1 MKEIDT
7 FDVLFPMRY
16 DVKELIKK
24 KLFPDDTTRYGIG
37 GAYYGHHP
45 YLPVSFFY
53 ICRGY
58 YLQVTVEHEFTTG
71 ITSADEV
78 IDKILQVV
86 TDFFKISIDDISLYA
101 TVNLDKLLYRKKRV
115 IKNSVAECKYSKL
128 KLSDTPRNNIV
139 RNKMKIM
146 RMYRVEIN
154 RNRRR
159 KKCRIYLGS
168 ISERVD
174 LVETT
179 RIEYKN
185 DAMLEVEDAELAAID
200 IFRITADNRNRNT
213 KVQRRYINRTNCSYE
228 NDKNCNVTIN
238 CYFKEYERLEEGD
251 IEGANKYKNILRT
264 EVKVKN
270 SHLHHQKR
278 YYGIP
283 KTFRNYFSVEMAQ
296 KYFKKHIEPILYTEP
311 FYRLDVAI
319 LEIYKQQTLQ
329 DFKKDRLAKFLTTI
343 NEVGITAAKE
353 KYSDETFK
361 DYINII
367 RALNINPLCFSS
379 VIDGKEIAVKK
390 MENFTLFENSISQD
404 I

>member
-16 DVKELIKK
+16 DVKDQIKK

-58 YLQVTVEHEFTTG
+58 YLQVTVEHEFTVG

-78 IDKILQVV
+78 INKILQVV
-86 TDFFKISIDDISLYA
+86 TGFFNISIDDISIYA
-101 TVNLDKLLYRKKRV
+101 TVILDKLLYKRKRV
-115 IKNSVAECKYSKL
+115 LKNSVAENKYSKL

-139 RNKMKIM
+139 RNKMKM
-146 RMYRVEIN
+146 LRMWSVEIN
-154 RNRRR
+154 RNRRK
-159 KKCRIYLGS
+159 KKCRICLGS
-168 ISERVD
+168 ISKRVD
-174 LVETT
+174 LIETT
-179 RIEYKN
+179 RMEYKN
-185 DAMLEVEDAELAAID
+185 DRRLEVKDEELAAID

-213 KVQRRYINRTNCSYE
+213 KVQRKYINRTNCSYE
-228 NDKNCNVTIN
+228 NDKNRNVTIN

-270 SHLHHQKR
+270 SHLHYQKR
-278 YYGIP
+278 YYKIP

-296 KYFKKHIEPILYTEP
+296 KYFKKYIEPIFYTEP

-319 LEIYKQQTLQ
+319 LEIYRQQTLP
-329 DFKKDRLAKFLTTI
+329 DFKKDRLAQFLTTI
-343 NEVGITAAKE
+343 NEIGITDAKE
-353 KYSDETFK
+353 CYDISTFD
-361 DYINII
+361 DYIKTI
-367 RALNINPLCFSS
+367 RALNINPLCFSPI
-379 VIDGKEIAVKK
+379 IDGKKIAIKQ
-390 MENFTLFENSISQD
+390 MENFTVFKNSILED

>member
-24 KLFPDDTTRYGIG
+24 KLYPDDTTRYGKG

-58 YLQVTVEHEFTTG
+58 YLQVTVEHEFTVG

-78 IDKILQVV
+78 INKILQVV
-86 TDFFKISIDDISLYA
+86 TDFFNISIDDISLYA

-115 IKNSVAECKYSKL
+115 IKNSVAECKHSKL

-139 RNKMKIM
+139 RNKMKM
-146 RMYRVEIN
+146 LRMWSTEIN
-154 RNRRR
+154 RNRHK

-168 ISERVD
+168 IRKRAD
-174 LVETT
+174 LIETS
-179 RIEYKN
+179 RMEYKN
-185 DAMLEVEDAELAAID
+185 DRRLEVKDEELAAID
-200 IFRITADNRNRNT
+200 IFRMTADNRNRNT

-228 NDKNCNVTIN
+228 NDKNRNVTIN
-238 CYFKEYERLEEGD
+238 CYFKEYERLEKGK
-251 IEGANKYKNILRT
+251 IEEAKKFNHIIRT

-270 SHLHHQKR
+270 SHIHYQKR

-296 KYFKKHIEPILYTEP
+296 KYFKKYIEPIFYTEP

-319 LEIYKQQTLQ
+319 LEIYKQQTLP

-343 NEVGITAAKE
+343 NEIGITDAKE
-353 KYSDETFK
+353 CYDISTFD
-361 DYINII
+361 DYIKTI
-367 RALNINPLCFSS
+367 RALNINPLCFSP
-379 VIDGKEIAVKK
+379 VIDGRELAIKQ
-390 MENFTLFENSISQD
+390 MENFTVFKNSILED

>member
-7 FDVLFPMRY
+7 FDVLFSAQC

-24 KLFPDDTTRYGIG
+24 KLVRDDTTRYGIG
-37 GAYYGHHP
+37 GAYVGHHP

-71 ITSADEV
+71 TTSADEV

-86 TDFFKISIDDISLYA
+86 TDFFKISIDNISLYA
-101 TVNLDKLLYRKKRV
+101 TVNLDKLLYKKKRV
-115 IKNSVAECKYSKL
+115 VKNSVSESKYSKL

-139 RNKMKIM
+139 KSKIKII
-146 RMYRVEIN
+146 RMWSVEIN
-154 RNRRR
+154 RNRYK

-168 ISERVD
+168 ISKRED
-174 LVETT
+174 LIETS

-185 DAMLEVEDAELAAID
+185 DAMLELEDKELAAID

-228 NDKNCNVTIN
+228 NDKNRNVTIN
-238 CYFKEYERLEEGD
+238 CYFKEYERLEKGD
-251 IEGANKYKNILRT
+251 IEGASKYKNILRT
-264 EVKVKN
+264 EVKIKN
-270 SHLHHQKR
+270 SHLHYQKR

-296 KYFKKHIEPILYTEP
+296 KYFKKYIEPIFYTEP

-319 LEIYKQQTLQ
+319 LEIYKQTLP

-343 NEVGITAAKE
+343 NEIGITDTKE
-353 KYSDETFK
+353 CYDISTFNG
-361 DYINII
+361 YIKTI
-367 RALNINPLCFSS
+367 RALNINPLCFSP
-379 VIDGKEIAVKK
+379 ILDGKEITIKK
-390 MENFTLFENSISQD
+390 MENFTLFKNSIKED